1 MLPIPSHHLFTNNMT
16 NQSYTIAE
24 TYQEWILIYSLPGI
38 FIMFWHV
45 FFFCT
50 FCSIFNNTV
59 SPRPFLF
66 SPYFSLFSFFKTIIM
81 FVLAACLVITSDH
94 DCLHQHGILSVLRKQ
109 LRSRVGKG
117 LLVEAQLAQT
127 PARTFVQRVP
137 VALGNISSEDCS
149 SDVVNCKGED
159 PHSGGV

>member
-1 MLPIPSHHLFTNNMT
+1 MRI
-16 NQSYTIAE
+16 I
-24 TYQEWILIYSLPGI
+24 
-38 FIMFWHV
+38 
-45 FFFCT
+45 
-50 FCSIFNNTV
+50 
-59 SPRPFLF
+59 
-66 SPYFSLFSFFKTIIM
+66 FSFFKTIIM

>member
-1 MLPIPSHHLFTNNMT
+1 MGIISHLDQGGGNAKLDP
-16 NQSYTIAE
+16 QVASE
-24 TYQEWILIYSLPGI
+24 ERKKKKKWRCWQGPVLII
-38 FIMFWHV
+38 
-45 FFFCT
+45 
-50 FCSIFNNTV
+50 
-59 SPRPFLF
+59 
-66 SPYFSLFSFFKTIIM
+66 FSFFKTIIM

-137 VALGNISSEDCS
+137 VALGNISTEDCS